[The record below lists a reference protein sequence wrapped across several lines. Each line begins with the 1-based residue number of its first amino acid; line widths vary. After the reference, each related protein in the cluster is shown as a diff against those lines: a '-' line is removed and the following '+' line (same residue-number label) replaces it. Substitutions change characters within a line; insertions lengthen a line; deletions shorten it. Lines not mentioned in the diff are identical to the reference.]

1 MTRRVGMKILWYYL
15 DLRPSILIR
24 TGVGPRTRLSA
35 TRILQASSVQ
45 PQSPP
50 GSPLI
55 PSPHPTLP
63 PPHPS
68 AGIPAV
74 PLQKRTSTVPVP
86 SSSPKHALGC
96 SAPLHSR
103 LPQGRA
109 VTARGSAVAGE
120 LSMATPVVGEEEM
133 KQWAEGKFPGCS
145 TVVSTVSY
153 YCCLVVMSHT
163 EWFFVL

>member
-1 MTRRVGMKILWYYL
+1 MGATA
-15 DLRPSILIR
+15 PSIYLLAIGTISSLIS
-24 TGVGPRTRLSA
+24 T
-35 TRILQASSVQ
+35 SVAFVA
-45 PQSPP
+45 PFSTSTARAP
-50 GSPLI
+50 
-55 PSPHPTLP
+55 
-63 PPHPS
+63 
-68 AGIPAV
+68 GIPAV

-145 TVVSTVSY
+145 TVVSTATRLSGLLADVWETLADSSA
-153 YCCLVVMSHT
+153 VVDANSPR
-163 EWFFVL
+163 VL